1 MIEYYATLPNIPN
14 TTDFNQAFTF
24 GSIALNMRFF
34 WCEDVQ
40 AEYDLYAEALK
51 NQAKADPLLRG
62 ADILREYD
70 WLTLYSDT
78 IPHTDANAV
87 GDWMASTG
95 LCPQSLKD
103 LYAQSPALA
112 AQQVYQRCLEADE
125 LKERLRPYRE
135 RLVWNVEITDDE
147 GDVFT
152 GVVIP
157 GGWINNQGAR
167 WRIQFES
174 DRILGRNELALLT
187 INCEVADESA
197 V

>member
-24 GSIALNMRFF
+24 GSITLNIRFF

-40 AEYDLYAEALK
+40 EEYDLYAVALQ
-51 NQAKADPLLRG
+51 NRARADPLLRG
-62 ADILREYD
+62 TDIIREYN

-78 IPHTDANAV
+78 IPHNEANEVAA
-87 GDWMASTG
+87 WMASTSI
-95 LCPQSLKD
+95 CPQSLKA
-103 LYAQSPALA
+103 LYSQNPILA
-112 AQQVYQRCLEADE
+112 AQQVYQRCLEADL
-125 LKERLRPYRE
+125 LKERLRPYAE
-135 RLVWNVEITDDE
+135 RLAWNVEITDDE

-157 GGWINNQGAR
+157 GGWINNQGTR

-174 DRILGRNELALLT
+174 DRVLGRDELNLLT